1 MLRQIKLFAFPLHLK
16 IPNGYWDQLYGG
28 IARERPD
35 IALKHNDFWG
45 LTRSWRSTNVVHLHW
60 PSILYAS
67 EWRIISLIKFIL
79 RIGIVMLSK
88 LRGDRIVWTVHNM
101 RDHEGKN
108 AIFDALA
115 QRFLVWC
122 ADAIIVHSPAGAE
135 FLSTRY
141 RRTIGVYI
149 IPHPNYVGFHG
160 PRLSAPDP
168 LLRTALDLKDNDKV
182 FLCFGSIRF
191 YKNLEQ
197 LISLF
202 NNMPDRY
209 ILVVAGKSFY
219 QSYLAALRAKVGK
232 NNVRFVPHSI
242 PNEDIPRYYSLAHAS
257 LFAFK
262 EVLTS
267 GSMLLSLSYG
277 VPAIAPMRGDMPYII
292 KEGINGHLY
301 HNEQELM
308 ARIKSIGSMDNETL
322 MKIHESTLREAE
334 SISLESIVRATLHAY
349 SLE

>member
-1 MLRQIKLFAFPLHLK
+1 MRNINLFAFPLHLK

-35 IALKHNDFWG
+35 IVLKHNDFMG
-45 LTRSWRSTNVVHLHW
+45 LARSWRSTNVVHLHW

-67 EWRIISLIKFIL
+67 KWRVISLIKFVI
-79 RIGIVMLSK
+79 RIGIITLSK
-88 LRGDRIVWTVHNM
+88 LRGDRIIWTVHNM

-108 AIFDALA
+108 AAFDALA
-115 QRFLVWC
+115 QRFLARY
-122 ADAIIVHSPAGAE
+122 ADAVIVHSPAGVE
-135 FLSTRY
+135 FLAENY
-141 RRTIGVYI
+141 RRANDVYV

-168 LLRTALDLKDNDKV
+168 SLRAVLDLKENDKV
-182 FLCFGSIRF
+182 FLSFGSIRP

-202 NNMPDRY
+202 NNLPDRY
-209 ILVVAGKSFY
+209 ILVIAGKSFY
-219 QSYLAALRAKVGK
+219 QSYLAALRALVKK
-232 NNVRFVPHSI
+232 NNVCVVPHSI
-242 PNEDIPRYYSLAHAS
+242 PNEDIPRYFSLVHAS

-277 VPAIAPMRGDMPYII
+277 VPAIVPKRGDMPSVI
-292 KEGINGHLY
+292 KDGVNGFLY
-301 HNEQELM
+301 KNGQELD
-308 ARIKSIGSMDNETL
+308 ARIRYMGSLDNAAL
-322 MKIHESTLREAE
+322 LRLQESTLRETV
-334 SISLESIVRATLHAY
+334 SISLDAIVHATLGVY
-349 SLE
+349 GI